1 MSRPA
6 DGPHPHP
13 LTPADLPAGDE
24 WLYGCDVCRLPVQGG
39 AAGLAAHRR
48 TVHDPRRDYG
58 DCRTPITIR
67 LDLDF

>member
-1 MSRPA
+1 MSRAA

-13 LTPADLPAGDE
+13 LTPAELPAGDA
-24 WLYGCDVCRLPVQGG
+24 WLNGCDECHLPVQGG

-58 DCRTPITIR
+58 DRRTRITVNGQ
-67 LDLDF
+67 F

>member
-1 MSRPA
+1 MSRAA

-24 WLYGCDVCRLPVQGG
+24 WWNGCGECHTPVQGG

-48 TVHDPRRDYG
+48 TL
-58 DCRTPITIR
+58 ITIR
-67 LDLDF
+67 LDF